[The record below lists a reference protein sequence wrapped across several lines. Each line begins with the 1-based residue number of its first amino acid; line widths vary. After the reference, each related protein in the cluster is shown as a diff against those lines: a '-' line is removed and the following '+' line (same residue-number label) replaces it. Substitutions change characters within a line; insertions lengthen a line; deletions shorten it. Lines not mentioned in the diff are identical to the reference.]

1 MNKYFIE
8 RPILSSVIAIIV
20 VLAGAITIPMLP
32 ITQYPN
38 IVPPQVSVSATYE
51 GANSQQVVDNVTVP
65 MENEINGVEGMLYIQ
80 SVSSNEGLSNITVTF
95 DIGYDLDIAT
105 VDVQN
110 RVSEA
115 QSQIPPEVLAQGID
129 ITQKSTNIVQVINLY
144 SENKTRDTGFL
155 SNYASINL
163 VNELLRIK
171 GVGSI
176 TVFGERTYSMRIW
189 LDPDK
194 LAGHEMTPTMVAN
207 AIKSQNTIAPVGSI
221 GAAPSPEDQV
231 FTFTIN
237 SKGALDEVGQF
248 ENIVLSA
255 NNDGSV
261 VKIKDIAN
269 TEMGAENY
277 QTAIQLD
284 GMPSVGL
291 AIYQLPGSNA
301 LDISKNV
308 RLTMERLQA
317 DFPSGLDWKIP
328 YDTTIFID
336 LSIDD
341 VLNTLLIA
349 LVLVVAVV
357 FVFLQNW
364 RTTVVPSIAI
374 PVALI
379 GTFALMLALGFSIN
393 LLTLF
398 GMVLAIGL
406 VIDDAIVVIENIT
419 RLIEEGVPPRKAA
432 IMAMREVAGPVIAS
446 TLVMM
451 SVFIPAAFM
460 PGITGQLYQQF
471 ALTIACS
478 LLLSLVNAMT
488 FTPALAGVTLKP
500 MPKPEESKSKK
511 QFLQNFFDR
520 FNAFFDKATNSY
532 KKGIVSLIKH
542 RRIVMTGYALV
553 ILATLALFFLVP
565 GGFVP
570 EEDQGWIIV
579 DLELNAGA
587 SLARTEKAIE
597 KAAEITRKV
606 PGVAHTVA
614 VTGFDIIN
622 SAQSTN
628 AGVIF
633 VILKPYDERSKQS
646 ETAQGIIKILQKEL
660 FAIEDALA
668 IAINA
673 PPIPGMS
680 STGGFQYVL
689 EDQNNAGLHELSNLA
704 WAMIGTAKKKDIKP
718 LGPLFTTFQVNVPTL
733 VTEIDR
739 EKVFNAGVSLEDLY
753 DNLQA
758 NLGSLY
764 VNQFNKYDQVYQ
776 VYIQARKDRRSQ
788 IGDINTFY
796 VENNAGQ
803 MLPIAN
809 FVTIKRTISAG
820 SIIRYNLYN
829 SAIINGGPA
838 PGYSSGMAMYAM
850 EKLSEKLLPKGFGYE
865 WTGTAY
871 QQEKSG
877 NAAPIVFGLSLI
889 LVFLVMAALYESWM
903 LPFMIMLAVPGGIF
917 GALVF
922 QYTRGLTNDVYC
934 QIALVMLIGLA
945 AKNAILIVQF
955 ANAKRMT
962 GTSIMDSVIYAASTR
977 LRPILMTALAFVLGV
992 APLVWATGAS
1002 AASRQTLGTAVFG
1015 GMIINTLLVLVFVPV
1030 IYYILESYRERF
1042 VNVLPEGVV
1051 DQEPSN
1057 KDKPDASVET
1067 NPG

>member
-336 LSIDD
+336 LSI
-341 VLNTLLIA
+341 NFWASSFRPSWYRATPKLL
-349 LVLVVAVV
+349 
-357 FVFLQNW
+357 
-364 RTTVVPSIAI
+364 
-374 PVALI
+374 
-379 GTFALMLALGFSIN
+379 
-393 LLTLF
+393 
-398 GMVLAIGL
+398 
-406 VIDDAIVVIENIT
+406 
-419 RLIEEGVPPRKAA
+419 
-432 IMAMREVAGPVIAS
+432 
-446 TLVMM
+446 
-451 SVFIPAAFM
+451 FM
-460 PGITGQLYQQF
+460 
-471 ALTIACS
+471 C
-478 LLLSLVNAMT
+478 
-488 FTPALAGVTLKP
+488 
-500 MPKPEESKSKK
+500 E
-511 QFLQNFFDR
+511 
-520 FNAFFDKATNSY
+520 
-532 KKGIVSLIKH
+532 
-542 RRIVMTGYALV
+542 
-553 ILATLALFFLVP
+553 
-565 GGFVP
+565 
-570 EEDQGWIIV
+570 
-579 DLELNAGA
+579 
-587 SLARTEKAIE
+587 
-597 KAAEITRKV
+597 
-606 PGVAHTVA
+606 
-614 VTGFDIIN
+614 
-622 SAQSTN
+622 
-628 AGVIF
+628 
-633 VILKPYDERSKQS
+633 
-646 ETAQGIIKILQKEL
+646 
-660 FAIEDALA
+660 
-668 IAINA
+668 
-673 PPIPGMS
+673 
-680 STGGFQYVL
+680 
-689 EDQNNAGLHELSNLA
+689 
-704 WAMIGTAKKKDIKP
+704 
-718 LGPLFTTFQVNVPTL
+718 
-733 VTEIDR
+733 
-739 EKVFNAGVSLEDLY
+739 
-753 DNLQA
+753 
-758 NLGSLY
+758 
-764 VNQFNKYDQVYQ
+764 
-776 VYIQARKDRRSQ
+776 
-788 IGDINTFY
+788 
-796 VENNAGQ
+796 
-803 MLPIAN
+803 
-809 FVTIKRTISAG
+809 
-820 SIIRYNLYN
+820 
-829 SAIINGGPA
+829 
-838 PGYSSGMAMYAM
+838 SSGCRARA
-850 EKLSEKLLPKGFGYE
+850 
-865 WTGTAY
+865 
-871 QQEKSG
+871 
-877 NAAPIVFGLSLI
+877 
-889 LVFLVMAALYESWM
+889 
-903 LPFMIMLAVPGGIF
+903 
-917 GALVF
+917 
-922 QYTRGLTNDVYC
+922 
-934 QIALVMLIGLA
+934 
-945 AKNAILIVQF
+945 
-955 ANAKRMT
+955 
-962 GTSIMDSVIYAASTR
+962 
-977 LRPILMTALAFVLGV
+977 
-992 APLVWATGAS
+992 
-1002 AASRQTLGTAVFG
+1002 
-1015 GMIINTLLVLVFVPV
+1015 
-1030 IYYILESYRERF
+1030 
-1042 VNVLPEGVV
+1042 
-1051 DQEPSN
+1051 
-1057 KDKPDASVET
+1057 
-1067 NPG
+1067 